1 MLKVQ
6 LMETRSQWLKIE
18 SDISQYT
25 KRMGQNLSEFSRGK
39 KASAKVSRNETSVRK
54 DIRQS
59 KSFARIFKH
68 SVGVCVNTHGGRE
81 GRRGKEE
88 MNVCPQFFYPVML
101 SSLMYSLH
109 LPQLLLVG
117 VQWKEAVAPPVHSM
131 MMMTSVEQLIIH
143 LLDPFVE
150 SKF

>member
-1 MLKVQ
+1 M
-6 LMETRSQWLKIE
+6 
-18 SDISQYT
+18 
-25 KRMGQNLSEFSRGK
+25 
-39 KASAKVSRNETSVRK
+39 SRNERRLVRTFDK
-54 DIRQS
+54 VRVLLEFS
-59 KSFARIFKH
+59 NTVS
-68 SVGVCVNTHGGRE
+68 VCVNTHGGRE

-109 LPQLLLVG
+109 LPQLLLLR
-117 VQWKEAVAPPVHSM
+117 VQPKEAVAPPVHSM
-131 MMMTSVEQLIIH
+131 MMTSEEQLIIH

>member
-1 MLKVQ
+1 MV
-6 LMETRSQWLKIE
+6 E
-18 SDISQYT
+18 SDI
-25 KRMGQNLSEFSRGK
+25 KRMGKNLSEFSRGK
-39 KASAKVSRNETSVRK
+39 KASAKASRNKTSARK

-59 KSFARIFKH
+59 ESFVRILKH
-68 SVGVCVNTHGGRE
+68 SVGECVNTHGGRE

-109 LPQLLLVG
+109 LPRQLLG

>member
-1 MLKVQ
+1 
-6 LMETRSQWLKIE
+6 
-18 SDISQYT
+18 
-25 KRMGQNLSEFSRGK
+25 
-39 KASAKVSRNETSVRK
+39 
-54 DIRQS
+54 
-59 KSFARIFKH
+59 
-68 SVGVCVNTHGGRE
+68 
-81 GRRGKEE
+81 

>member
-1 MLKVQ
+1 
-6 LMETRSQWLKIE
+6 
-18 SDISQYT
+18 
-25 KRMGQNLSEFSRGK
+25 
-39 KASAKVSRNETSVRK
+39 
-54 DIRQS
+54 
-59 KSFARIFKH
+59 
-68 SVGVCVNTHGGRE
+68 
-81 GRRGKEE
+81 

-109 LPQLLLVG
+109 LPQLLLG
-117 VQWKEAVAPPVHSM
+117 VLSKEAVAPPVHSMM

>member
-1 MLKVQ
+1 MVENRVYK
-6 LMETRSQWLKIE
+6 KNGPE
-18 SDISQYT
+18 SIRIFKGQ
-25 KRMGQNLSEFSRGK
+25 KRK
-39 KASAKVSRNETSVRK
+39 KHQKRVSRNERRLVK
-54 DIRQS
+54 DILRALLEFS
-59 KSFARIFKH
+59 NT
-68 SVGVCVNTHGGRE
+68 VWVCVNTHGGRE

-109 LPQLLLVG
+109 LPQLLLG
-117 VQWKEAVAPPVHSM
+117 VQPKEAVAPPVHSM